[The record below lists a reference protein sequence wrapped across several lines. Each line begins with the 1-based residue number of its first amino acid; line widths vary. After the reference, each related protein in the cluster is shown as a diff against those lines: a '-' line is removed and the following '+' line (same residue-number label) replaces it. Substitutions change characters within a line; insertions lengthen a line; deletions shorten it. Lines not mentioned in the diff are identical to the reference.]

1 MPIYEFYCSACHAL
15 FNFFSSRIDTEKRP
29 DCPRCGAPEIERKP
43 ASFATLSR
51 TAGAQGEG
59 PDDGAPDE
67 ALLDLAMG
75 ELAGELEAAGDS
87 DDPRQMARMMRRVG
101 EVSGLEMGAEMESL
115 ISRLEA
121 GESPD
126 KIEEEVESLGE
137 DGDPS
142 LDDLFQWRKKTAARR
157 ARRPETDDE
166 IYFL

>member
-1 MPIYEFYCSACHAL
+1 MPIYEFYCSTCHAL

-29 DCPRCGAPEIERKP
+29 ACPRCGTPEIERKP

-51 TAGAQGEG
+51 TSEAEGEG
-59 PDDGAPDE
+59 PDDGGPDD
-67 ALLDLAMG
+67 ALLDRAMG
-75 ELAGELEAAGDS
+75 ELAGELEAAGES

-115 ISRLEA
+115 VSRLEG

-126 KIEEEVESLGE
+126 RIEEEMESLGE
-137 DGDPS
+137 GGDS
-142 LDDLFQWRKKTAARR
+142 GLDDLFQWRKKTAARR
-157 ARRPETDDE
+157 ARKPETDDE